1 MNIAKVGSVL
11 LGLSVAVLV
20 FWHRSAAH
28 DMVQAYA
35 EQVEAAVVKALETC
49 DTGSKA
55 HDFLEKNEPGAHQLA
70 WDESYTPGQRR
81 SDPRFDEKRYC
92 NVYFEHLIQGAR
104 IANLRD
110 LDQPLR
116 AAQIEA
122 EKAIASIPK

>member
-1 MNIAKVGSVL
+1 MNIAKIGSVL
-11 LGLSVAVLV
+11 LGVIVAGLI

-28 DMVQAYA
+28 DKVQAYA

-55 HDFLEKNEPGAHQLA
+55 HDFLEQNEPGAHQLA

-81 SDPRFDEKRYC
+81 SDPRFDEKKYC
-92 NVYFEHLIQGAR
+92 AIYFEHLIQGAR
-104 IANLRD
+104 VANLRD

-116 AAQIEA
+116 AAQIAA
-122 EKAIASIPK
+122 EKSIAGISK